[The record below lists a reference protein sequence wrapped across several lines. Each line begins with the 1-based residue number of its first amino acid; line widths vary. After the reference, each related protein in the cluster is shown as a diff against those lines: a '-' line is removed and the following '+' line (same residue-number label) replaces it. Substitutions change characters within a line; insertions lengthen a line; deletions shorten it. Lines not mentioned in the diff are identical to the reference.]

1 MKALTDKEVNSFM
14 SKQITN
20 EDIKNFKKDLANHPA
35 AKVAGRAAQENGI
48 FKASQNLQSKID
60 LDPTFS
66 IEINTGK
73 PSDQKQSGRCWMFSA
88 LNTMRHPMQK
98 KLKIKD
104 FELSQNYTNFW
115 DKFEKSNWFFENVIA
130 TADKPLGKRKVA
142 FLFAT
147 PQQDGGQWDMLCGI
161 IEKYGIVPKS
171 VYPETANSNNSSAL
185 NDTLNT
191 LLRKDGLKLRKMVN
205 SGKSKD
211 KVEARKNEML
221 NDVFRVLSI
230 SLGVP
235 PKKFDFEYK
244 DNDGNYHRDPDIT
257 PKEFFDKYV
266 GMNLSDHISTINSPT
281 KDKPYHKVF
290 SVEYLGNVEGGRQVR
305 HLNLKVDEMK
315 KLIIKQLKAGEV
327 VWFGSNVVKDS
338 ERKAGLL
345 DTKLYDRNELFDVDF
360 SMSKG
365 DMLDSGESMMD
376 HAMVITGVNIV
387 DGKPTKWK
395 IENSWGVKPGFKG
408 YFVMSDKWF
417 DNFVYQAVI
426 NKKFLPDNLKKDYD
440 EGVKNPIQLLPWD
453 PMGVTG

>member
-1 MKALTDKEVNSFM
+1 M

-230 SLGVP
+230 SLGIP

-244 DNDGNYHRDPDIT
+244 DNDGNYHRDPW
-257 PKEFFDKYV
+257 
-266 GMNLSDHISTINSPT
+266 
-281 KDKPYHKVF
+281 
-290 SVEYLGNVEGGRQVR
+290 YLQRCCC
-305 HLNLKVDEMK
+305 
-315 KLIIKQLKAGEV
+315 
-327 VWFGSNVVKDS
+327 
-338 ERKAGLL
+338 
-345 DTKLYDRNELFDVDF
+345 
-360 SMSKG
+360 
-365 DMLDSGESMMD
+365 
-376 HAMVITGVNIV
+376 
-387 DGKPTKWK
+387 
-395 IENSWGVKPGFKG
+395 
-408 YFVMSDKWF
+408 
-417 DNFVYQAVI
+417 
-426 NKKFLPDNLKKDYD
+426 
-440 EGVKNPIQLLPWD
+440 
-453 PMGVTG
+453 

>member
-1 MKALTDKEVNSFM
+1 MAKEISNDTIEKFKNDLT
-14 SKQITN
+14 
-20 EDIKNFKKDLANHPA
+20 NHPA
-35 AKVAGRAAQENGI
+35 YKVASRAAQENGI
-48 FKASQNLQSKID
+48 FKASQDLQTKID

-66 IEINTGK
+66 IEIDTGK
-73 PSDQKQSGRCWMFSA
+73 PADQKQSGRCWMFSA
-88 LNTMRHPMQK
+88 LNTMRHPLQK
-98 KLKIKD
+98 KFKLKD

-130 TADKPLGKRKVA
+130 TADKPLGDRKVS
-142 FLFAT
+142 FLFTT

-191 LLRKDGLKLRKMVN
+191 LLRKDGLELRKLVN
-205 SGKSKD
+205 DGKSED
-211 KVEARKNEML
+211 EVQARKEEML

-235 PKKFDFEYK
+235 PTKFNFEYRDDDK
-244 DNDGNYHRDPDIT
+244 NYRIDKDIT

-266 GMNLSDHISTINSPT
+266 GMDLENHISTINAPT
-281 KDKPYHKVF
+281 SDKPFHKVF

-315 KLIIKQLKAGEV
+315 DLIIEQLKSGEV

-338 ERKAGLL
+338 ERRAGLL
-345 DTKLYDRNELFDVDF
+345 DTDLYRRDELFDTDF
-360 SMSKG
+360 SMSKAEK
-365 DMLDSGESMMD
+365 LDSGESMMD
-376 HAMVITGVNIV
+376 HAMVITGVDIV

-395 IENSWGVKPGFKG
+395 IENSWGEKPGFKG

-417 DNFVYQAVI
+417 DSFVYQAVI
-426 NKKFLPDNLKKDYD
+426 NKKFVPDDLKKAYD
-440 EGVKNPIQLLPWD
+440 EGKKNPIQLLPWD
-453 PMGVTG
+453 PMGALAFEY